1 MPEIK
6 YPPHNKIR
14 TETQK
19 ANLLAQQSNL
29 IKQRDLEISRL
40 GKQRDLI
47 ESVNPYTIFENESV
61 EEKGSVT
68 NSMCKSSSYALHN
81 KINNMRSD
89 SNGPNGNRSDGR
101 DTDSDDCHY
110 EANKL
115 LISKNKSMKEERTH
129 SLRF

>member
-1 MPEIK
+1 M
-6 YPPHNKIR
+6 
-14 TETQK
+14 
-19 ANLLAQQSNL
+19 

-68 NSMCKSSSYALHN
+68 NSMCKSSTYALHN

-89 SNGPNGNRSDGR
+89 SNGPHRSEGR
-101 DTDSDDCHY
+101 DTDSDDYPY

-115 LISKNKSMKEERTH
+115 LISKNKSMKEDRT
-129 SLRF
+129 

>member
-1 MPEIK
+1 
-6 YPPHNKIR
+6 
-14 TETQK
+14 
-19 ANLLAQQSNL
+19 L
-29 IKQRDLEISRL
+29 IKQRDLEISRI

-68 NSMCKSSSYALHN
+68 NSMCKSSSYALHS

-89 SNGPNGNRSDGR
+89 SNGPNGNRLEGI
-101 DTDSDDCHY
+101 DTDSDVYTYSDDCHY

-115 LISKNKSMKEERTH
+115 LTNKNKSMKQDRT
-129 SLRF
+129 

>member
-1 MPEIK
+1 M
-6 YPPHNKIR
+6 
-14 TETQK
+14 
-19 ANLLAQQSNL
+19 

-61 EEKGSVT
+61 EEKGSVS
-68 NSMCKSSSYALHN
+68 NSMCKSSTYALHN

-89 SNGPNGNRSDGR
+89 SNGNYPNDNRSSEGR
-101 DTDSDDCHY
+101 DLDNDDYHY

-115 LISKNKSMKEERTH
+115 LISKNKSMKEDRT
-129 SLRF
+129 